1 MRKITR
7 WDFVHKNIYGEEDTD
22 YEIFEDQPN
31 YFDFGDYL
39 SGCQIDYD
47 YDENNNTYYI
57 LNDTGARTGEEYRI
71 VSIS

>member
-22 YEIFEDQPN
+22 YEIFEDQPD

-39 SGCQIDYD
+39 SG
-47 YDENNNTYYI
+47 
-57 LNDTGARTGEEYRI
+57 
-71 VSIS
+71 